1 MKKILSAAIAFIIVA
16 TTFTSCVSNLE
27 VNVDSDAIGAISDL
41 ANNYINQESSL
52 ASDTATDKATEKS
65 TEKDTQKDTEKATD
79 SSNEQETDKPS
90 DTDNNTGNNTNNEN
104 IGNNENTNDNNNDNN
119 GNNDTE
125 NETPVVTAP
134 PTLNIN
140 GTVSEWNLSSGI
152 CKTFN
157 TASTVS
163 NTKFEVNIPVN
174 EAGEYNL
181 KFDANLGFTRT
192 FTSGSK
198 KASISLPKTVF
209 KVGEPIPVAY
219 STSGLST
226 ATNNA
231 PWFCITKSIGG
242 VDKYISYQY
251 VTKNGSGLLD
261 VTLMTG
267 NKEDNSVA
275 NYVWLPAGEYRLYLI
290 DDSYSNTRNKNYWLH
305 DDPINISIVPDTN
318 VGTTV
323 TSSGS
328 KYGSASVSVNNNI
341 FCQGAD
347 VVINYTT
354 NNLTAPNGTLK
365 PWIAVAKTVS
375 KSTGFYD
382 YYSHW
387 DYILATGS
395 NTLKFNASSVNNPQK
410 EAENYKSLPI
420 GSYRIYCLNGSNLQ
434 NGTDYLDEPI
444 GINIAPAA
452 TLGAKV
458 GSTSILN
465 TNSPYDISSVNKTV
479 TVTAA
484 DVEKG
489 YITVSFNFGS
499 LAANTTYFLNVQNV
513 SLNK

>member
-1 MKKILSAAIAFIIVA
+1 MKKLLSAAIAFIIVA
-16 TTFTSCVSNLE
+16 ASFTSCVRNLE
-27 VNVDSDAIGAISDL
+27 VNVDSDVIGAVSDL
-41 ANNYINQESSL
+41 ANNYLSQESLL
-52 ASDTATDKATEKS
+52 ASEKATEKV
-65 TEKDTQKDTEKATD
+65 TEEATEKDTEKATEKATEGG
-79 SSNEQETDKPS
+79 NNQETNKPS
-90 DTDNNTGNNTNNEN
+90 DNED
-104 IGNNENTNDNNNDNN
+104 NTNDNTNNNNNNDNTN
-119 GNNDTE
+119 NDNDNSGNNTE

-140 GTVSEWNLSSGI
+140 GTVSEWNLSDGI
-152 CKTFN
+152 CKTFK
-157 TASTVS
+157 TESTVS
-163 NTKFEVNIPVN
+163 NTKFEVNIPVS
-174 EAGEYNL
+174 EAGDYNL

-226 ATNNA
+226 ANNNG

-251 VTKNGSGLLD
+251 VTKNGSGVLD
-261 VTLMTG
+261 ATLMTG
-267 NKEDNSVA
+267 NKEDNSVKD
-275 NYVWLPAGEYRLYLI
+275 YVWLPAGEYKLYLI
-290 DDSYSNTRNKNYWLH
+290 DDSYSNTRNKSYWLH
-305 DDPINISIVPDTN
+305 DDPINISIVPETN

-328 KYGSASVSVNNNI
+328 KYGSASVSVKNNI

-347 VVINYTT
+347 IVINYTT
-354 NNLTAPNGTLK
+354 NNLTAPNGTLQ
-365 PWIAVAKTVS
+365 PWLAIAKTIS
-375 KSTGFYD
+375 KSTGFFD
-382 YYSHW
+382 YYTHW
-387 DYILATGS
+387 DYIPATGS
-395 NTLKFNASSVNNPQK
+395 NTLKFNASSVNNPQSDV
-410 EAENYKSLPI
+410 ASYKSLPI

-434 NGTDYLDEPI
+434 SGTDYIDEPL

-465 TNSPYDISSVNKTV
+465 TSSPYDISSVNKTV
-479 TVTAA
+479 TVTDA
-484 DVEKG
+484 DVETG

-499 LAANTTYFLNVQNV
+499 LTANTTYFLNVQNV